1 MPCDGDLN
9 GRSGRNVLRPAAT
22 SQVFGAQDEPG
33 KEGNVAISSIEVVL
47 SAFKEGAPP
56 KS

>member
-33 KEGNVAISSIEVVL
+33 KEGNVERRTRQNRDDREPAD
-47 SAFKEGAPP
+47 
-56 KS
+56 